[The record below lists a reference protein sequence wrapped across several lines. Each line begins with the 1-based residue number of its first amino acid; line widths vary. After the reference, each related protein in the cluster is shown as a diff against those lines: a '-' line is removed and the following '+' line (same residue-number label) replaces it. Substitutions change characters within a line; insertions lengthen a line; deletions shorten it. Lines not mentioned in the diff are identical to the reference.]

1 MLMLL
6 AQVPLFAQ
14 RAGGGDADAGAAAG
28 AMGMMCVCWGFMLA
42 LVLVVF
48 AVMWKVFTKAGQPGW
63 AALIPFY
70 NTWIL
75 VTEICKK
82 EPLWF
87 ILSLIPLVNI
97 VASWVICME
106 LARKFGKSDAFG
118 IGLFFLAPIFLAILA
133 FGDAEYQGGRR
144 RSRYDDEDDYDDRPR
159 RQKRSRPRDEDEDD
173 DDDDDD
179 RGRGRARRD
188 DWS

>member
-1 MLMLL
+1 MQTLL

-14 RAGGGDADAGAAAG
+14 RGGDDAAAAG
-28 AMGMMCVCWGFMLA
+28 AMGFMCVCWGFTLA

-48 AVMWKVFTKAGQPGW
+48 AILWKVFTKAGQPGW

-70 NTWIL
+70 NTWVL

-87 ILSLIPLVNI
+87 ILSLIPVVNI
-97 VASWVICME
+97 VASWVISME

-118 IGLFFLAPIFLAILA
+118 IGIFFLAPIFLAILA
-133 FGDAEYQGGRR
+133 FGDAEYEGGRR
-144 RSRYDDEDDYDDRPR
+144 RSRYDDEDDYDRPR
-159 RQKRSRPRDEDEDD
+159 RKKKSRPRDEDEDED
-173 DDDDDD
+173 DDEDDRP
-179 RGRGRARRD
+179 RGRGRRD